1 MPVRT
6 GMYQCTVQLIKCCP
20 WWWTNDSPKHV
31 EPFNEKI
38 KTIHNNFC
46 IPLVYIHIAIRCTVH
61 TTSKSTCTL
70 RKGGVRIDKHS
81 WTLCGEVTLY
91 CQYYTALVRIKFPTS
106 SYMAISPSHTDGN
119 AIFHLSSQS
128 EQNLTSLLSKSVALC
143 YRKYGD
149 SNLII
154 YTHRTSWMISSYSTP
169 PPFPAATLK
178 VPSCSFVARLSFYP
192 SKPSLSSSHPP
203 YM

>member
-1 MPVRT
+1 MRGYAYRCKMDLAFNSVRSDSPCTLHREHVRT
-6 GMYQCTVQLIKCCP
+6 DQ
-20 WWWTNDSPKHV
+20 
-31 EPFNEKI
+31 
-38 KTIHNNFC
+38 
-46 IPLVYIHIAIRCTVH
+46 
-61 TTSKSTCTL
+61 
-70 RKGGVRIDKHS
+70 HS
-81 WTLCGEVTLY
+81 WTPCGEVRLY
-91 CQYYTALVRIKFPTS
+91 CQYKAVLVRIKFPTS
-106 SYMAISPSHTDGN
+106 CYMAINPSHTDGN
-119 AIFHLSSQS
+119 AIFHLSSQN

-149 SNLII
+149 GNLII

-192 SKPSLSSSHPP
+192 SKHPLTSSHPP